1 MLPGQVRI
9 WQAVFSKEKPEA
21 LRWGFRKYF
30 ETGTFPPKPSDIAS
44 LIRQERE
51 SPYFGGWDEDNPQ
64 VSVIDRD
71 YNYEQ
76 AKASRQE
83 YFDSPEY
90 KAWLER
96 MRKERGI

>member
-51 SPYFGGWDEDNPQ
+51 SPYFGGWDDSPQEYAISGPED
-64 VSVIDRD
+64 
-71 YNYEQ
+71 YEQ

-83 YFDSPEY
+83 YFDSREY